1 MKLKVNVR
9 DKQNVVDSLKK
20 EGYPEAKL
28 DSFIKL
34 IKLRFM
40 AYANMV
46 YGEILKK
53 TPPQLITVNLVKKE
67 GDDNQFKTVSF
78 LSRTS
83 SNDHIIFEFYQPLIK
98 RALDNPIDSKYS
110 TAVIHEMMHA
120 ADYPTME
127 RIDKVLDR
135 FESKLNGSPSNASLF
150 LTLQMLKSFR
160 ADSIAQLGMFLLA
173 QMKMGVFVHDLF
185 DPFRQCFDT
194 AMKKAILRISQPDNA
209 QYGDIAMDNLSHLSN
224 LSYYVGPCLLLLAL
238 AKMGLVKSE
247 LVHEALEGFHT
258 GKYLEKQQTMTILRA
273 ALSLSFADFIKGLL
287 LLGEEYVPVRTIL
300 EYCNILQNNGKEENI
315 EALLALM
322 KQPKSASTFNQVV
335 EQIIGKEALTKDLSY
350 PFQNFCVD
358 LPNPIDY
365 PSLKASIITLYH
377 TMKNDKDTPKG
388 QIAQNALAYF
398 FADEKA
404 INDRILGFGRVDD
417 LLVIDYANSLIDII
431 ST

>member
-1 MKLKVNVR
+1 MKIKVNVR

-20 EGYPEAKL
+20 EGYPEAQL
-28 DSFIKL
+28 DSFIKT
-34 IKLRFM
+34 IKLRFS
-40 AYANMV
+40 AYANLA

-67 GDDNQFKTVSF
+67 GDEKQFATVSF

-83 SNDHIIFEFYQPLIK
+83 CNDHIIFEFYQPLIK
-98 RALDNPIDSKYS
+98 RVLDNPIDSRYS

-120 ADYPTME
+120 ADHPTTE

-135 FESKLNGSPSNASLF
+135 FGSKLNGNPSNASLY
-150 LTLQMLKSFR
+150 LTLQMLKSLR
-160 ADSIAQLGMFLLA
+160 ADSIAQLGRFLLA
-173 QMKMGVFVHDLF
+173 QMKMGVFVQDLF
-185 DPFRQCFDT
+185 DTFRQCFDT
-194 AMKKAILRISQPDNA
+194 AMKKAILRISQPENA
-209 QYGDIAMDNLSHLSN
+209 HYDDISMNNLRHLSN

-247 LVHEALEGFHT
+247 WVHDAIEGFHT
-258 GKYLEKQQTMTILRA
+258 GQYLEKQHTMAILRA

-300 EYCNILQNNGKEENI
+300 EYCNLLQQNSKEENM
-315 EALLALM
+315 EALLTLM
-322 KQPKSASTFNQVV
+322 EQPKSASTFNQAV

-350 PFQNFCVD
+350 PFQDFCMD
-358 LPNPIDY
+358 FPNPMDY
-365 PSLKASIITLYH
+365 PSLKANVITLYH
-377 TMKNDKDTPKG
+377 TMKNSKDTQKG

-404 INDRILGFGRVDD
+404 ISNKVLGFGRVDD
-417 LLVIDYANSLIDII
+417 LLVIDYANSLLKQ
-431 ST
+431 